1 MPRSRQ
7 IRVNLPAIT
16 KKDRADIEFGLEQ
29 QVVGEIAFQHPWDD
43 KSVAQGKAE
52 ICHHLDVI
60 ENQLT
65 SVHGPWLVD
74 TFSLAVIGYAPFV
87 LVLDRVELGD
97 EVSKRPHVSAWVK
110 QLLER
115 PSIIATAMPD
125 S

>member
-1 MPRSRQ
+1 MAPR
-7 IRVNLPAIT
+7 LPEAL
-16 KKDRADIEFGLEQ
+16 AD
-29 QVVGEIAFQHPWDD
+29 PWDD
-43 KSVAQGKAE
+43 KSVALGKAQ
-52 ICHHLDVI
+52 ISHHLDVI

-65 SVHGPWLVD
+65 LVHGPWLVG
-74 TFSLAVIGYAPFV
+74 TFSLADIGYAPFV